1 MSDTTK
7 IVITGPAASGKDYL
21 KNVFVEKGFS
31 AGIFETTRPK
41 RKGEVDGVDYYFTN
55 EPRLFSDDYILSRF
69 YNNWLY
75 GLKKSE
81 WETKDV
87 FVLTPEYINMLKE
100 KGISNFIVI
109 YLKTPFLTRLFRLL
123 KRNDVD
129 SVFRRMNSDRKQF
142 RGFKQQD
149 ILIKSSKF

>member
-1 MSDTTK
+1 MLDPTQ

-21 KNVFVEKGFS
+21 KNVFAKKGFS
-31 AGIFETTRPK
+31 HGVLDTTRPI
-41 RKGEVDGVDYYFTN
+41 RKGEHNGVDYYFKNN
-55 EPRLFSDDYILSRF
+55 EDFSQSDYLFSYT
-69 YNNWLY
+69 YNNWHY
-75 GLKKSE
+75 GLKKTE
-81 WETKDV
+81 WETKNV

-109 YLKTPFLTRLFRLL
+109 YLKTPFLTRLFRLI

-142 RGFKQQD
+142 KGFKQQD
-149 ILIKSSKF
+149 ILVKSSKF